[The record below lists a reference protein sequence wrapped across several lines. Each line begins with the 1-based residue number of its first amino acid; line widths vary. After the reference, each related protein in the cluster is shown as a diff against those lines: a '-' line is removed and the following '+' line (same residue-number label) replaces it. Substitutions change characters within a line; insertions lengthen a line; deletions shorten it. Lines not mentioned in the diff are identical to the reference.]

1 MTHTRPGLPQW
12 HLSLAKS
19 LGWLLWGIHELMPIR
34 VPDTSYGPKIVSL
47 SSPGPLW
54 KHQVLKEQN
63 SVLQSCLW
71 HALLPIPSWVPE
83 DAAPINYCFLW
94 WRMCL
99 SSVSHQKQLGS
110 LTRKLDAHT
119 KQGDGRVWTQ
129 VCRTQSP
136 RSFCSTP
143 LRGWL
148 WSLPD
153 WSTNFCLVITLKNW
167 LILQVAFMVTRTA
180 EPFSTIPELVS
191 NYQPRSQ
198 ESKCHIFLSFFLLG
212 IAVCLDLKKKKETT
226 VWRCSHSKSISSLRC
241 HQSQTHKKKKKRA
254 GPSTYPCE
262 LFLRKSCRPFF
273 FPLQE
278 TIAV

>member
-1 MTHTRPGLPQW
+1 M
-12 HLSLAKS
+12 S
-19 LGWLLWGIHELMPIR
+19 IR

-83 DAAPINYCFLW
+83 DAAPINYCFLL

-110 LTRKLDAHT
+110 LTRQLDAHT
-119 KQGDGRVWTQ
+119 KQGDGKVWTQ

-153 WSTNFCLVITLKNW
+153 WSTNFCLVITLNNW
-167 LILQVAFMVTRTA
+167 LILQVAFMVTKTA
-180 EPFSTIPELVS
+180 ESFSTIPELIS

-212 IAVCLDLKKKKETT
+212 IAVCLDLKKKKLCGDAVTANLSVLCGVINHKRT
-226 VWRCSHSKSISSLRC
+226 RKKSGLDPVPILVNYFSGNP
-241 HQSQTHKKKKKRA
+241 A
-254 GPSTYPCE
+254 G
-262 LFLRKSCRPFF
+262 FF
-273 FPLQE
+273 FSLQE